1 MTAIP
6 PKKKGKR
13 DLRGSVRMK
22 VGLIVGGTMLLVMWA
37 AMYFSAELMVT
48 LFGAQQDRLTR
59 EKLERVVICLNKVS
73 ELKIRQVR
81 DNAQWDDA
89 YYYIQGAN
97 PYFLTANFGPE
108 VNTSG
113 QDLVMV
119 FDRDKNLLGNIE
131 KRSKTDGVSAREI
144 DLATLVGS
152 SLFQDVPQAG
162 MLVAGD
168 RVLFMAACPINT
180 SDVNAES
187 NGWLVFGTQL
197 DKARSEEIAELSGA
211 RLQISPLEK
220 VPSLKNPRSLR
231 KIGIAGTLP
240 AEGIYQHAAS
250 FKEPRND
257 ARTLLILPTLGGAS
271 VGVEVWVS
279 MLVYTLAL
287 EARSWII
294 VVACIVAVVL
304 LGVGLLAFEFSILQ
318 PLASLDREMREISSA
333 ENPEAFLKIRSGNEI
348 GRLAQSANR
357 LLQRVRAG
365 RHEAE
370 EQKELLSSVLNSATE
385 GVVAFLIKHGAEGE
399 IEDFVYVLVNASA
412 EKMLGRK
419 AENLIGRGLL
429 QEYPSLKTLGI
440 FDRYCRVVTTNQP
453 ETFETYFNAD
463 GIDAWLNIS
472 ATPWKEGL
480 VLTFEDITE
489 RKTREEQLQGT
500 LQEIERFN
508 SAMIGREERILEMK
522 KEVNALRARLG
533 LPAVYN
539 STTTDV

>member
-1 MTAIP
+1 MTPTP
-6 PKKKGKR
+6 PKKKVMR
-13 DLRGSVRMK
+13 DLHGSVRMK

-48 LFGAQQDRLTR
+48 LFGAQQDRLTQ
-59 EKLERVVICLNKVS
+59 EKLERVVICFNKLG
-73 ELKIRQVR
+73 ELKMRQVR

-89 YYYIQGAN
+89 YYYIQGSN
-97 PYFLTANFGPE
+97 PYFLSANFSAD

-113 QDLVMV
+113 QDIVMV
-119 FDRDKNLLGNIE
+119 FDGDKNLLG
-131 KRSKTDGVSAREI
+131 KVDARAKAAGVSAESL
-144 DLATLVGS
+144 DLATVVNS
-152 SLFQDVPQAG
+152 TLFQDGPRAG
-162 MLVAGD
+162 LFSTGD
-168 RVLFMAACPINT
+168 EVIYMAACPINT

-187 NGWLVFGTQL
+187 NGWLVFGTCL
-197 DKARSEEIAELSGA
+197 DQGRTGEIEELSGA
-211 RLQISPLEK
+211 RLKISPLEK
-220 VPSLKNPRSLR
+220 VASLKNTRSLR
-231 KIGIAGTLP
+231 KVAIEGSMP
-240 AEGIYQHAAS
+240 AEGVFQHAAS
-250 FKEPRND
+250 FKQPRSD
-257 ARTLLILPTLGGAS
+257 ARTLLILPTLGNAS

-294 VVACIVAVVL
+294 VVACVVAVIL

-318 PLASLDREMREISSA
+318 PLASLDREMRKISSA

-365 RHEAE
+365 RHDAE

-385 GVVAFLIKHGAEGE
+385 GVVAFLIKRGDEGE
-399 IEDFVYVLVNASA
+399 VEDFVYVLVNASA
-412 EKMLGRK
+412 EKMLSRK

-429 QEYPSLKTLGI
+429 QEYPSLKDLGV
-440 FDRYCRVVTTNQP
+440 FDRYCRVVATNQT
-453 ETFETYFNAD
+453 EIFESYYNAE

-480 VLTFEDITE
+480 VITFENITE
-489 RKTREEQLQGT
+489 RKIKEEQLQGT

-508 SAMIGREERILEMK
+508 AAMIGREERILEMK

-533 LPAVYN
+533 LTAVYN
-539 STTTDV
+539 STTTDA